1 MSSRQ
6 RAGVL
11 PLLAAAVLLG
21 VCSSGAPAAARQK
34 QEMLPTKRGAKTST
48 VIEGTIAAIDLKASP
63 PRVAVEGG
71 GNRHWLLPLDVK
83 QTIVWRTGGAEKVTF
98 SQLKVGERIK
108 ATYGKGSPP
117 AAAEVLILEE
127 PPPPAPVL
135 VAAPSATPRS
145 SSTPDQDKARGGES
159 SVDASR

>member
-21 VCSSGAPAAARQK
+21 VCSTGAPAAARQK
-34 QEMLPTKRGAKTST
+34 QEMLPTKSGAKTST
-48 VIEGTIAAIDLKASP
+48 MIEGTIAAIDLTASP
-63 PRVAVEGG
+63 PHLAVDGG
-71 GNRHWLLPLDVK
+71 GNRHWLLLLDSK
-83 QTIVWRTGGAEKVTF
+83 QTIVWRTGGADKATLG
-98 SQLKVGERIK
+98 QLKVGERIK

-117 AAAEVLILEE
+117 VAAAVLILEE
-127 PPPPAPVL
+127 PPPPAHVP

-145 SSTPDQDKARGGES
+145 SSSPDPAKARGG
-159 SVDASR
+159 